1 MCYSKRWFLCLPA
14 CAVSVVVSLVV
25 GWCGISKKVVAIQP
39 FAVDF
44 RFGWWGAG
52 RRLNKTGEKKN
63 ANKLVISVSASGAT
77 RK

>member
-14 CAVSVVVSLVV
+14 CAVSVVVLLVV

-44 RFGWWGAG
+44 RFGLVGCWTPVEQ
-52 RRLNKTGEKKN
+52 NGEKKN
-63 ANKLVISVSASGAT
+63 ANNFILSY
-77 RK
+77 